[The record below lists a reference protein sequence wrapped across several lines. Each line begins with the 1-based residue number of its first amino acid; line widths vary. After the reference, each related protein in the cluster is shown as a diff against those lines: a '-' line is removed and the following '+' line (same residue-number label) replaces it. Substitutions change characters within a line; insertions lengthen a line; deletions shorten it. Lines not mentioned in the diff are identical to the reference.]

1 MLKAENWIH
10 GTAFVPEESVVY
22 SARRGWG
29 GFFRGNPSAFEATSQ
44 RWAGPPSVT
53 HWFHAAVPTPVIL
66 DGVRPR
72 FTRFFL
78 LYHADQAWLRQV
90 HLWDGARRLHGFDLS
105 GVNATG
111 SHQHEIDDLNTF
123 RLDESKTVR
132 FGLGISV
139 QVEFQ
144 RGQLSNLRLGGG
156 EILFSAAGADF
167 EF

>member
-1 MLKAENWIH
+1 MWIH
-10 GTAFVPEESVVY
+10 GTAFRPEESIGFE
-22 SARRGWG
+22 ARRGWG
-29 GFFRGNPSAFEATSQ
+29 AYFRGNPSIFEAAKEC
-44 RWAGPPSVT
+44 WDGPQSVT
-53 HWFHAAVPTPVIL
+53 HWFHAALPTPVIQ

-72 FTRFFL
+72 LTRFFL
-78 LYHADQAWLRQV
+78 LYHADQAWLRTV

-111 SHQHEIDDLNTF
+111 THQHEIDDLNTF
-123 RLDESKTVR
+123 RLDESRTVR

-144 RGQLSNLRLGGG
+144 RGQLSNLQLGGG

-167 EF
+167 EV

>member
-10 GTAFVPEESVVY
+10 GTVFQPEEAVAF

-29 GFFRGNPSAFEATSQ
+29 GFFRGNPSVYEASAHA
-44 RWAGPPSVT
+44 WAGPPSVL
-53 HWFHAAVPTPVIL
+53 HWFHAPVPTPVIL

-72 FTRFFL
+72 LTRFFL

-90 HLWDGARRLHGFDLS
+90 HLWDGARRLDGFDLS

-111 SHQHEIDDLNTF
+111 FHQHELDDLNTF
-123 RLDESKTVR
+123 RLDESKTIR

-139 QVEFQ
+139 QVEFH
-144 RGQLSNLRLGGG
+144 RGQLSNLQLGGG

-167 EF
+167 EV

>member
-1 MLKAENWIH
+1 MWVH
-10 GTAFVPEESVVY
+10 GTSLQPEEPVAY

-29 GFFRGNPSAFEATSQ
+29 GFFRGNPAVYDKLSHQ
-44 RWAGPPSVT
+44 WAGPLSVT

-72 FTRFFL
+72 FTRLFL

-90 HLWDGARRLHGFDLS
+90 HLWDGARRVHGFDLS

-111 SHQHEIDDLNTF
+111 PHQHELDDLNTF
-123 RLDESKTVR
+123 RLDESRTIR
-132 FGLGISV
+132 FALGISV

-144 RGQLSNLRLGGG
+144 RGQLSNLHLGGG

-167 EF
+167 EV

>member
-1 MLKAENWIH
+1 MLKAEMWAH
-10 GTAFVPEESVVY
+10 GTAFQPEESLAF

-29 GFFRGNPSAFEATSQ
+29 AFFRGNPSVFEGASQ
-44 RWAGPPSVT
+44 RWLGPPTVS
-53 HWFHAAVPTPVIL
+53 HWFHAALPTPVIL

-78 LYHADQAWLRQV
+78 LYHGDQAWLRQV

-111 SHQHEIDDLNTF
+111 THQHEIDDLNTF

-144 RGQLSNLRLGGG
+144 RGQLSNLQLGGG

-167 EF
+167 EV

>member
-1 MLKAENWIH
+1 MLKAEMWAH
-10 GTAFVPEESVVY
+10 GTAFQPEESQAY
-22 SARRGWG
+22 AARRGWG
-29 GFFRGNPSAFEATSQ
+29 GFFRGNPSVFDGASQ
-44 RWAGPPSVT
+44 SWLGPPSVS
-53 HWFHAAVPTPVIL
+53 HWFHAALPTPVIL

-78 LYHADQAWLRQV
+78 LYHGDQAWLRQV

-111 SHQHEIDDLNTF
+111 THQHEIDDLNTF

-132 FGLGISV
+132 FGLGVSV

-144 RGQLSNLRLGGG
+144 RGQLSNLQLGGG

-167 EF
+167 EI